1 MVAKQNPRLQ
11 IFKTSL
17 LALAAFCLFAPAL
30 HSQTAKAKKNAAST
44 NAAATNTV
52 TKPASNAA
60 PLPNRSA
67 PTRLEEDKEFIVD
80 LERGA
85 EKTNEWSPSF
95 SAEGLV
101 IVRYGKNRHP
111 VQLSLRNAQGKIV
124 SSNAS
129 LPDNSGGTFLT
140 CRVNKDEVFS
150 TLVKNAS
157 TTNRVTFT
165 LSVRKSTRESDRLI
179 PDYGFTSDIKEA
191 ISNAQSAMLKGDK
204 NMKDRFKQIEG
215 LIESEEK
222 REGKAKAHPN
232 LDNLKRDFAETRS
245 MLPRLGEIL
254 EKQQVSNQILSL
266 FDRFNQCA
274 IKHKADPLSM
284 PDWKNE
290 MPIAQVEAAIAQVRK
305 AIPNLNGL
313 SEELK
318 EISITLNAFMDT
330 NGGKGNDDLIDGA
343 VFKIEEIPS
352 LGASRKA
359 NLAAL
364 QKHVDQISQVAFTRM
379 VSMDGQLGIMEKRY
393 NRDFASGLAGDMKD
407 TAQKFGPPAEV
418 RAGKRKGT
426 VEWIFE
432 RSRTGQQEETIF
444 TFDEKTGKLLRKRKP
459 TEPEGT

>member
-1 MVAKQNPRLQ
+1 MKATCPLISR
-11 IFKTSL
+11 ISKTSFI
-17 LALAAFCLFAPAL
+17 ALGALSLFAPAL
-30 HSQTAKAKKNAAST
+30 YSQNAKAKKNAS
-44 NAAATNTV
+44 
-52 TKPASNAA
+52 ASNQT

-67 PTRLEEDKEFIVD
+67 PARLDEDKEFLVD

-95 SAEGLV
+95 SGDGLV
-101 IVRYGKNRHP
+101 IVRYGKIRHP
-111 VQLSLRNAQGKIV
+111 VQLSLRNGQGKIV
-124 SSNAS
+124 SSNAP
-129 LPDNSGGTFLT
+129 LPENAGGVFLIS
-140 CRVNKDEVFS
+140 RVNKDEVFS
-150 TLVKNAS
+150 TLVKNPS
-157 TTNRVTFT
+157 STNRVTFS

-191 ISNAQSAMLKGDK
+191 ISNAQSLMLQGDK

-215 LIESEEK
+215 LIDSEEK
-222 REGKAKAHPN
+222 REGKNKAHPN

-245 MLPRLGEIL
+245 MLPRLGDIL
-254 EKQQVSNQILSL
+254 EKQQLSNQIVSL

-274 IKHKADPLSM
+274 LKRKVDPLSM
-284 PDWKNE
+284 PEWKNE
-290 MPIAQVEAAIAQVRK
+290 MTLAQIESAIAQVRK
-305 AIPNLNGL
+305 AVPNLNGL
-313 SEELK
+313 AEELK
-318 EISITLNAFMDT
+318 EISIALAAFIDKNT
-330 NGGKGNDDLIDGA
+330 GKGNDELLDGA
-343 VFKIEEIPS
+343 VFKIEEIPT

-393 NRDFASGLAGDMKD
+393 NRDFAASLTGDMKD

-418 RAGKRKGT
+418 RAGKKKGT
-426 VEWIFE
+426 VEWVFE
-432 RSRTGQQEETIF
+432 RSKTGQQEETVF